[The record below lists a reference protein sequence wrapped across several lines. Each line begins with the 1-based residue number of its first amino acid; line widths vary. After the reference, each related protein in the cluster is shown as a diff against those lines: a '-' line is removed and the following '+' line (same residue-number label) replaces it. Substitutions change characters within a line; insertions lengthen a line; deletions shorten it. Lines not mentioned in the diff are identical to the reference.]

1 MSPAGSR
8 SCSPSGTGQGRPFA
22 EPRRPIMTRAQPRR
36 SALDLVAERR
46 SVAWDS
52 DNGLLIIDQTLLP
65 ARPEMLRLATVA
77 QVEEAIRSLRVRGA
91 PAIGLCGAY
100 GVVVGLM
107 EREPADLRKSLA
119 ALAEVAEHIGSARPT
134 AVNLSWAVA
143 RVRAAAERGHGPAEV
158 RVLAL
163 AEAERIRR
171 ENRDACQR
179 LAEHG
184 RAELAGIGRVLTHC
198 NTGWL
203 ATAEIGSA
211 LGVVYQK
218 AAHGEPVAVLACET
232 RPLLQGSRLTVWE
245 LLAAGID
252 VTLLPDGAGPWALA
266 TGQAEA
272 VLVGA
277 DRIARNGDTAN
288 KIGTYA
294 HALAAHAAGVPFY
307 VAAPLS
313 SFDQRIASGA
323 AIAIELRAA
332 TEVRGFPTAGAS
344 AGAPVAPEDARA
356 WNPAFDITPATLI
369 SAFITERGVLRPPF
383 EQAIAEA
390 LQQP

>member
-1 MSPAGSR
+1 
-8 SCSPSGTGQGRPFA
+8 
-22 EPRRPIMTRAQPRR
+22 MTRAQPRR

-107 EREPADLRKSLA
+107 EREPADLRQSLA

-332 TEVRGFPTAGAS
+332 AEVRGFPTAGAS

>member
-1 MSPAGSR
+1 
-8 SCSPSGTGQGRPFA
+8 
-22 EPRRPIMTRAQPRR
+22 MTRAQPQRT
-36 SALDLVAERR
+36 ALDLVAERR
-46 SVAWDS
+46 SVAWDG
-52 DNGLLIIDQTLLP
+52 GLLIIDQTLLP
-65 ARPEMLRLATVA
+65 GRVEVLRLETVA
-77 QVEEAIRSLRVRGA
+77 RVEEAIQRLRVRGA

-107 EREPADLRKSLA
+107 ERERADLGQALA
-119 ALAEVAEHIGSARPT
+119 ALAEAAERIGSARPT
-134 AVNLSWAVA
+134 AVNLSWAVG
-143 RVRAAAERGHGPAEV
+143 RVRAAAERGRDPGELRA
-158 RVLAL
+158 LAL
-163 AEAERIRR
+163 AEAERIRL
-171 ENRDACQR
+171 ENRDACRR

-184 RAELAGIGRVLTHC
+184 RAELEGVARVLTHC

-203 ATAEIGSA
+203 ATAEVGSA

-218 AAHGEPVAVLACET
+218 AERGEPVAVLACET

-266 TGQAEA
+266 SGQADA

-294 HALAAHAAGVPFY
+294 HALAARAAGVPFY
-307 VAAPLS
+307 VAAPLAT
-313 SFDQRIASGA
+313 FDPRVASGA
-323 AIAIELRAA
+323 EITIELRAPA
-332 TEVRGFPTAGAS
+332 EVRDLPIPGAPGTTVAPAGAS
-344 AGAPVAPEDARA
+344 A
-356 WNPAFDITPATLI
+356 WNPAFDVTPAALI

-383 EQAIAEA
+383 ERSIAAA
-390 LQQP
+390 LGASS